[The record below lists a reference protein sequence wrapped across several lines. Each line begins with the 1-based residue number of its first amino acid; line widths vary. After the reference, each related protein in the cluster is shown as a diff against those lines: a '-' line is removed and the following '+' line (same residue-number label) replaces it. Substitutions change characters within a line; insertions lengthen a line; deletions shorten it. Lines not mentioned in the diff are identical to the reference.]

1 MTETW
6 VRPLEEVRLGA
17 AMTIPRHLPWF
28 TLPLLALAGL
38 AGPDAERSAA
48 AEEVN
53 VAEPAVRYPFDP
65 VCPWGRVADGRGM
78 LVRCLEAAEA
88 ARLSAATAP
97 SAPIAPAATAPATA
111 VTPGAAAP
119 RAPAPAPRPAL
130 EAPPLA
136 SPVLAPT
143 PARSSRRVRLQSVG
157 PAQADTGDLPE
168 AQGQLVR
175 AGDRYVQCV
184 DNGGGISTSPAKVT
198 LRFLVRE
205 RGRAEGVTV
214 KDRAGVSLAAAKCIA
229 EVVDRRFVGYPAA
242 PIVGADLSIEFV
254 WEGAGR

>member
-1 MTETW
+1 
-6 VRPLEEVRLGA
+6 
-17 AMTIPRHLPWF
+17 MTIPRHVPWVSF
-28 TLPLLALAGL
+28 SLLALAGI

-48 AEEVN
+48 AEEAS

-88 ARLSAATAP
+88 ARLSAATAAT
-97 SAPIAPAATAPATA
+97 APVPPAAATAPGVAPA
-111 VTPGAAAP
+111 SAPRAPVAPAAAP
-119 RAPAPAPRPAL
+119 RAAAAL
-130 EAPPLA
+130 EAPPLSA
-136 SPVLAPT
+136 PVLAPV
-143 PARSSRRVRLQSVG
+143 PNKSSRRVRLQSVG
-157 PAQADTGDLPE
+157 PAQADTGELPE
-168 AQGQLVR
+168 AQGQLAR
-175 AGDRYVQCV
+175 ASDRYLQCV
-184 DNGGGISTSPAKVT
+184 ESAGGIATSPAKVT

-214 KDRAGVSLAAAKCIA
+214 KDRSGVSVAAAKCIA